1 MLKRIMELLFALA
14 VLAGLLFAGDKVRTY
29 VSVQQE
35 NVRRNLVVLD
45 PGHGGKDPGKVGADE
60 ELEKDINLAISLKV
74 REKLEEDGMEVVMT
88 REKDVMLSDGGADN
102 KKLEDLN
109 SRIDIINEQQPAIA
123 VSIHQNSYSDPAVR
137 GAQVFYFT
145 HSDKGKQA
153 AEALQKELLE
163 FDQENTRDIKANDTY
178 YLLKKTEVPTVIVEC
193 GFLSCP
199 GEAEL
204 LTDEAYQEELAGAIA
219 KGIESW
225 VVK

>member
-88 REKDVMLSDGGADN
+88 REEDVMLSDGDADN

-109 SRIDIINEQQPAIA
+109 SRIGIINEQQPAIA

-204 LTDEAYQEELAGAIA
+204 LTDEAYQEELAVAIA

>member
-88 REKDVMLSDGGADN
+88 REEDVMLSDGDADN

>member
-88 REKDVMLSDGGADN
+88 REEDVMLSDGDADN

-109 SRIDIINEQQPAIA
+109 SRIGIINEQQPAIA

-145 HSDKGKQA
+145 HSDKGKQV

>member
-88 REKDVMLSDGGADN
+88 REEDVMLSDGDADN

-109 SRIDIINEQQPAIA
+109 SRIGIINEQQPAIA

-178 YLLKKTEVPTVIVEC
+178 YLLEKTEVPTVIVEC

>member
-88 REKDVMLSDGGADN
+88 REEDVMLSDGDADN

-204 LTDEAYQEELAGAIA
+204 LTYEAYQEELAGAIA

>member
-35 NVRRNLVVLD
+35 NVRRNLVILD

-88 REKDVMLSDGGADN
+88 REKDVMLSDGDADN

-163 FDQENTRDIKANDTY
+163 FDRENTRDIKANDTY